1 MLQVIP
7 LYDTLLNSSS
17 PFDCKMSDY
26 VLLKKAKIY
35 IDFKNK
41 RQGVFMLSVSYRM

>member
-1 MLQVIP
+1 MLQVIS
-7 LYDTLLNSSS
+7 LYDTLLISSS
-17 PFDCKMSDY
+17 PFVRKMSDY

-41 RQGVFMLSVSYRM
+41 KTGCV